1 MDVFGGA
8 FALAGAE
15 ESTGVWVGGVVGY
28 GGGGLEEVG
37 YGIGGG
43 VEGWVDGFETDTT
56 GSGGPVGSWFA
67 GGLMRWHIALR
78 RCM

>member
-8 FALAGAE
+8 FAFAGAE
-15 ESTGVWVGGVVGY
+15 EAAGVWVGGVVGY

-37 YGIGGG
+37 DGVGGG
-43 VEGWVDGFETDTT
+43 LEGGGDGFETDTA

-67 GGLMRWHIALR
+67 GRLTGWHVVLR
-78 RCM
+78 R